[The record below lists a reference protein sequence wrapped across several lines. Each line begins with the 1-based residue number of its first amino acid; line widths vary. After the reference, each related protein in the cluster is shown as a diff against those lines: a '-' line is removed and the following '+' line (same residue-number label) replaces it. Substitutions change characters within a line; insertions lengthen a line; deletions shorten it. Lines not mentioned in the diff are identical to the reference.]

1 MSLTHTR
8 LGAFWMNAVL
18 IDYYILFQD
27 CFFGYTGALVDIFGN
42 TIDFMRRYTPDTDM
56 NAIITFKNIGYFI
69 CAESFLGFS
78 INM

>member
-42 TIDFMRRYTPDTDM
+42 TIDFMRRYTLPTL
-56 NAIITFKNIGYFI
+56 T
-69 CAESFLGFS
+69 
-78 INM
+78 